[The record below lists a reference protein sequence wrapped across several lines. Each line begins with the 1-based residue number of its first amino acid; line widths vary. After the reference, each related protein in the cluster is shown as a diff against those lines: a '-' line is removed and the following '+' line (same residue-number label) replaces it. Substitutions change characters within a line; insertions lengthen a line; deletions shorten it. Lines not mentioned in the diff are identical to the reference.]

1 MIRTLL
7 GPDGFRAGMDRYFD
21 KHDGEAATVED
32 FVRCFE
38 EVSGRDLSQF
48 MTWYAQA
55 GTPGLVCDLK
65 WDPRKQTADLT
76 VEQVLP
82 PTPGQPKKKP
92 LHVPIKL
99 GLLGGNGNDLPL
111 QLAKGE
117 AIENGV
123 LELRKRKETFRFVNV
138 PVRPVPSLLREFSAP
153 VNLTITMSDGDLA
166 YLMANDSDAFNRW
179 QATQDY
185 AGRLLVAGVAAKA
198 AGKPLPSTSAFI
210 DALGAIIADER
221 LEPAFR
227 ALVLTLPGE
236 AEVARLIGANI
247 DPAAIHKVRAQLR
260 RRVAVKLGDLL
271 ERLYLEH
278 AVREAYAPS
287 PEQIGKRSLR
297 NAALSLLAARG
308 GDAEA
313 ERARKHFA
321 GARNLT
327 DESAG
332 LAVLADMK
340 GAPRAEA
347 FDRFFERWKHDH
359 LVIDMWFA
367 HQASSSLP
375 DTLQVVRKLLRHPLM
390 SLQNPNKARTLVG
403 VFASNAVQFN
413 RPDGKGYAFV
423 ADCILE
429 IDRFNP
435 QLAARLL
442 TSFRSWRTLE
452 PERRKLSG
460 EALERI
466 KRATPLSRDV
476 YEIVTRMLE

>member
-1 MIRTLL
+1 
-7 GPDGFRAGMDRYFD
+7 
-21 KHDGEAATVED
+21 
-32 FVRCFE
+32 
-38 EVSGRDLSQF
+38 
-48 MTWYAQA
+48 
-55 GTPGLVCDLK
+55 
-65 WDPRKQTADLT
+65 
-76 VEQVLP
+76 
-82 PTPGQPKKKP
+82 
-92 LHVPIKL
+92 
-99 GLLGGNGNDLPL
+99 
-111 QLAKGE
+111 
-117 AIENGV
+117 
-123 LELRKRKETFRFVNV
+123 
-138 PVRPVPSLLREFSAP
+138 
-153 VNLTITMSDGDLA
+153 
-166 YLMANDSDAFNRW
+166 
-179 QATQDY
+179 
-185 AGRLLVAGVAAKA
+185 
-198 AGKPLPSTSAFI
+198 
-210 DALGAIIADER
+210 
-221 LEPAFR
+221 
-227 ALVLTLPGE
+227 
-236 AEVARLIGANI
+236 
-247 DPAAIHKVRAQLR
+247 
-260 RRVAVKLGDLL
+260 
-271 ERLYLEH
+271 
-278 AVREAYAPS
+278 
-287 PEQIGKRSLR
+287 
-297 NAALSLLAARG
+297 
-308 GDAEA
+308 
-313 ERARKHFA
+313 
-321 GARNLT
+321 
-327 DESAG
+327 
-332 LAVLADMK
+332 MK